1 MNAHS
6 STNGVIMRKTIQLNP
21 SILVHAFLA
30 FGGEGQ
36 GSDLV
41 SEFNKAWLEFT
52 I

>member
-6 STNGVIMRKTIQLNP
+6 STNGVIMRKIIQLNP

-30 FGGEGQ
+30 FGGEGRV
-36 GSDLV
+36 SDLG
-41 SEFNKAWLEFT
+41 SELNKAWLGFS